1 MSNRS
6 YTFEV
11 LTNVADLA
19 AVAEDWETLARPF
32 RNPLLGA
39 DWFQACA
46 ETLCREADLRV
57 GIVRSSGSICAI
69 APLVVVRRDGME
81 WLEILGTSKLYEPTG
96 FLYDSMAS
104 LEYLVAG
111 LVGLGMPTLLTRIPK
126 ESPIGAVCDRIA
138 KFKCIVVSKIAAN
151 SAYVDSTGKWDEYFR
166 SISSQRRY
174 DYQRKRKRLERAGQ
188 VTIRVESP
196 ASRSELSCLLEEVYR
211 IEGSGW
217 KGRAGSALIANESI
231 RRFMAR
237 FSELAC
243 KRGSLRVCFLCVQG
257 IAIATILGIEQEGRF
272 WVLKIG
278 YDEQWAR
285 CSPGIQITMETIRY
299 AFENHLEA
307 YEFLGSEEP
316 WQAMWP
322 RSQHHFVTVVLYP
335 LSLKGLLAFGRH
347 GLRILL
353 SRATRKRAA
362 AKSILGGLDI
372 RSVKEKLSS
381 NLPEGSYEQMR
392 LAHGL

>member
-1 MSNRS
+1 MSNQS

-11 LTNVADLA
+11 LTKVADLV
-19 AVAEDWETLARPF
+19 AVAGDWETLARRF

-46 ETLCREADLRV
+46 ETLYQEADLRV
-57 GIVRSSGSICAI
+57 GIVRASGSICAI
-69 APLVVVRRDGME
+69 APLVIVRRDGGE
-81 WLEILGTSKLYEPTG
+81 WLEILGASKLYEPSG
-96 FLYDSMAS
+96 FLYDNMAS
-104 LEYLVAG
+104 LEHLVSG
-111 LVGLGMPTLLTRIPK
+111 VVGLGMPTVLTRIPK
-126 ESPIGAVCDRIA
+126 ESPIGAVCRRIA
-138 KFKCIVVSKIAAN
+138 RFKYIVVSKETAG

-188 VTIRVESP
+188 VMIRVESP
-196 ASRSELSCLLEEVYR
+196 GSMRALSCLLEEVYR

-217 KGRAGSALIANESI
+217 KGRAGSALMANESI
-231 RRFMAR
+231 RGFIAR

-243 KRGSLRVCFLCVQG
+243 KKGSLRVCFLCVQG

-299 AFENHLEA
+299 AFEKRLEA

-335 LSLKGLLAFGRH
+335 ISLNGLRAFGRD

-353 SRATRKRAA
+353 SRAHRERAA
-362 AKSILGGLDI
+362 AKSVLSRLGIGGVNG
-372 RSVKEKLSS
+372 RRTHSP
-381 NLPEGSYEQMR
+381 NLIC
-392 LAHGL
+392 